1 MYTTDEKR
9 NMDRKDEQRLPSYF
23 LRITKERAMDSN
35 RIKDIDARHGTQDE
49 NGNGARDAAMLKMGK
64 EVQDLAGGS
73 RENERGAHKNGRT
86 REGARNGMRGGARPG
101 AGRPRGD
108 SRMISF
114 RAPGALADELE
125 KVENRTEF
133 IKKSIAEALLKKER
147 VLKIAETEEN
157 LEQGGISVT
166 DIRRGWKTETGGG
179 IESGKKSERAED
191 IGRIGDVIPAG
202 KVAHVNIPF
211 FDIRVVA
218 GFPVPLDNDEKSQDI
233 DLIRMLCPHPEAS
246 YLIRVNGDSMI
257 DAGVLSGDIVIVDKS
272 NRNPSPREIA
282 MCELNGEYTLKHF
295 RIEDGQGWLVPA
307 NPDYPRIRIS
317 SEDDFSVWGTVTF
330 IIHKP
335 RD

>member
-1 MYTTDEKR
+1 
-9 NMDRKDEQRLPSYF
+9 
-23 LRITKERAMDSN
+23 
-35 RIKDIDARHGTQDE
+35 
-49 NGNGARDAAMLKMGK
+49 
-64 EVQDLAGGS
+64 
-73 RENERGAHKNGRT
+73 
-86 REGARNGMRGGARPG
+86 
-101 AGRPRGD
+101 
-108 SRMISF
+108 MISF

-133 IKKSIAEALLKKER
+133 IKKSIAEALLKKGR
-147 VLKIAETEEN
+147 VLKITETEEN
-157 LEQGGISVT
+157 LEQGEISVT
-166 DIRRGWKTETGGG
+166 DIRRGWKTETGGE
-179 IESGKKSERAED
+179 IESGKKSEWAED

-272 NRNPSPREIA
+272 NRNPSLREIA

-295 RIEDGQGWLVPA
+295 RMEDGQGWLVPA